1 MSDTSSVVEVRP
13 ERKSARPAGQTHEV
27 RAAPPRLAPHEQPM
41 AQRAFAFALMCIGFF
56 MATLDI
62 QIVASSLR
70 DIGGGLS
77 ASQDELSWVQTA
89 YLIAEIMVIPMSGWL
104 SKVFS
109 TRWLF
114 VASAVGFTLTS
125 MLCGLAWDI
134 DSMIAFR
141 ALQGALGAAMIPT
154 VFTTAFVLFPG
165 KQRLVASTTIGA
177 LASLA
182 PTLGPVIGGWITDQW
197 SWHWLFYLNLA
208 PGIAVAALVP
218 RYVHIDEPDLALI
231 RRGDYAG
238 IALMCGFLGC
248 LEYVLEEGPRKNWF
262 GDDAIVACAW
272 ISAICGFLFVV
283 HALTAREPVVDLRAL
298 AVRNFGIG
306 SVLSFVTGIGIFVA
320 VFLTPLFLAE
330 VRGFSSLQI
339 GLSLLSVGVFQM
351 LALGVY
357 AFATRFFSLR
367 VLMLFGLV
375 CFGLG
380 CYLYVPLTHDW
391 GWQQFLLP
399 QALRGVGQQF
409 AIPPIVTMSL
419 GSLPPSR
426 LKSASGLFNLMRNLG
441 GAIGI
446 AVSATMLNDRL
457 NFHYLRLNER
467 VVQGAPQVETLLAG
481 NTSHW
486 SAVAGNTLDAAQ
498 AGLAQLHALVLRE
511 ALVMTFSDTFFVLS
525 LCFVVAIACVAFSRP
540 IHGAPPPDAH

>member
-1 MSDTSSVVEVRP
+1 MTTSQMVD
-13 ERKSARPAGQTHEV
+13 PAS
-27 RAAPPRLAPHEQPM
+27 QPIR
-41 AQRAFAFALMCIGFF
+41 QRVFAFALMCVGFF

-89 YLIAEIMVIPMSGWL
+89 YLIAEILVIPMSGWL

-134 DSMIAFR
+134 DSMILFR
-141 ALQGALGAAMIPT
+141 GLQGALGAAMIPT

-182 PTLGPVIGGWITDQW
+182 PAIGPVIGGWITDQW
-197 SWHWLFYLNLA
+197 SWHWLFYLNLI
-208 PGIAVAALVP
+208 PGIAVAVLVP
-218 RYVHIDEPDLALI
+218 KYVHIDEPDLSLI
-231 RRGDYAG
+231 RKGDYFG
-238 IALMCGFLGC
+238 MLLMCGFLGC

-262 GDDAIVACAW
+262 GDQAIVVCTW
-272 ISAICGFLFVV
+272 ISAICGFLFIV
-283 HALTAREPVVDLRAL
+283 HALTADDPVVDLRAL

-306 SVLSFVTGIGIFVA
+306 CLLSFVTGIGIFVT
-320 VFLTPLFLAE
+320 VFLTPLFLTQ
-330 VRGFSSLQI
+330 VRGFSSLQT
-339 GLSLLSVGVFQM
+339 GVALLSVGVFQM

-357 AFATRFFSLR
+357 AAVSSYVSMRARL
-367 VLMLFGLV
+367 VFGLI

-380 CYLYVPLTHDW
+380 CYLYTPITHDW
-391 GWQQFLLP
+391 GWQQLLLP
-399 QALRGVGQQF
+399 QALRGIGQQF
-409 AIPPIVTMSL
+409 AVPPIVTMAL

-446 AVSATMLNDRL
+446 AVSATMLNDRV
-457 NFHYLRLNER
+457 NFHYLRLSES
-467 VVQGAPQVETLLAG
+467 VTTGQPQVEALLGSQAG
-481 NTSHW
+481 HW
-486 SAVAGNTLDAAQ
+486 MAAAGDALNAAQ
-498 AGLAQLHALVLRE
+498 ASLANLHRLVYRE
-511 ALVMTFSDTFFVLS
+511 ALTLTYADVYYVLS
-525 LCFVVAIACVAFSRP
+525 LCFVVALLAVLFTNP
-540 IHGAPPPDAH
+540 ISMAPPPPDAH

>member
-1 MSDTSSVVEVRP
+1 MTTAFIGD
-13 ERKSARPAGQTHEV
+13 PAS
-27 RAAPPRLAPHEQPM
+27 QPIK
-41 AQRAFAFALMCIGFF
+41 QRVFAFALMCIGFF

-89 YLIAEIMVIPMSGWL
+89 YLIAEIIVIPMSGWL
-104 SKVFS
+104 SKVLS

-114 VASAVGFTLTS
+114 VASAVGFTITS

-134 DSMIAFR
+134 DSMILFR
-141 ALQGALGAAMIPT
+141 GMQGALGAAMIPT

-182 PTLGPVIGGWITDQW
+182 PAIGPVIGGWITEQW
-197 SWHWLFYLNLA
+197 SWHWLFYLNLV

-218 RYVHIDEPDLALI
+218 RYVRIDKADLSLFK
-231 RRGDYAG
+231 RGDYLG
-238 IALMCGFLGC
+238 IVLMSGFLGC

-262 GDDAIVACAW
+262 GDHVIVACAS
-272 ISAICGFLFVV
+272 ISGICGFLFIV
-283 HALTAREPVVDLRAL
+283 HALTAKDAIVDLRAL

-306 SVLSFVTGIGIFVA
+306 SLLSFLTGIGIFVS
-320 VFLTPLFLAE
+320 VFLTPLFLAQ

-339 GLSLLSVGVFQM
+339 GLALLSVGAFQM
-351 LALGVY
+351 LALGAY
-357 AFATRFFSLR
+357 AIASKYVGMR
-367 VLMLFGLV
+367 VLLLFGLV

-380 CYLYVPLTHDW
+380 CYLYTPITHDW
-391 GWQQFLLP
+391 GWQQLLLP
-399 QALRGVGQQF
+399 QALRGIGQQF
-409 AIPPIVTMSL
+409 SVPPIVTMSL
-419 GSLPPSR
+419 GSLPQSR

-457 NFHYLRLNER
+457 NFHYLRLNEH
-467 VVQGAPQVETLLAG
+467 VSAGQPQVEALLG
-481 NTSHW
+481 QQTTYWTS
-486 SAVAGNTLDAAQ
+486 VAGDTLNAAQ
-498 AGLAQLHALVLRE
+498 ATLANLHHLIYRE
-511 ALVMTFSDTFFVLS
+511 ALTLSYADAFYVLS
-525 LCFVVAIACVAFSRP
+525 LCFVVALVAVMFSKP
-540 IHGAPPPDAH
+540 ISLSAPPSDAH